1 MIGVDEARGIASAK
15 LASKLAQWATQPTNT
30 PVLSVSLKP
39 PLEREVRSDELA
51 AETWVRKWS
60 ETSLPDGADLDWEP
74 RTWRSIGQQQV
85 PVRLRFRDVNSVA
98 SFAGGTAARDW
109 KVLRSRVAR
118 LRETL
123 GFSEALDAA
132 IRRHAVEILRWAP
145 PRFEQV
151 VQAVDWLAANSV
163 RGLRPRQIPIRG
175 VDTKWFNSHR
185 SVMTDLHRAATGS
198 AGLGIVDAD
207 RMVRVRIL
215 DPTLAPSGISDFSA
229 PPAQLASLDLRP
241 DVVFIFE
248 NLESVLAMPEWP
260 GAIVLHGDGYA
271 VDVVG
276 NLPWVQG
283 GCVIYWG
290 DLDSHGFA
298 ILHRLRTH
306 LPTVISAL
314 MDEQTLLSH
323 RDLWVSDPKPT
334 RAKLELQPTELNALD
349 RLREEGDAKLEQER
363 IPWEQALREL
373 HSAARA
379 AESPSE

>member
-60 ETSLPDGADLDWEP
+60 EASLPDGADLDWEP

-85 PVRLRFRDVNSVA
+85 PVRLRFRDVDSVA

-109 KVLRSRVAR
+109 KVLHSRVAR
-118 LRETL
+118 LRKTL
-123 GFSEALDAA
+123 GSSEALDAA

-185 SVMTDLHRAATGS
+185 SVMTDLHRATTGS

-283 GCVIYWG
+283 GRVIYWG

-306 LPTVISAL
+306 LPTVISVL

-334 RAKLELQPTELNALD
+334 RAKLELQPTERKALD

>member
-39 PLEREVRSDELA
+39 PLEREVRADELA
-51 AETWVRKWS
+51 AETWVRRWS
-60 ETSLPDGADLDWEP
+60 EASLPDGADLDWEP

-85 PVRLRFRDVNSVA
+85 PVRLRFRDADSVA
-98 SFAGGTAARDW
+98 RFAGGSAARDW
-109 KVLRSRVAR
+109 KILHSRVAQ

-123 GFSEALDAA
+123 GSSEALDAV
-132 IRRHAVEILRWAP
+132 IRHHAAETLRWTPA
-145 PRFEQV
+145 RFEQV
-151 VQAVDWLAANSV
+151 LQAVGWLAANSV

-185 SVMTDLHRAATGS
+185 SIITDLHRAATGS
-198 AGLGIVDAD
+198 AGLGIVNAD

-215 DPTLAPSGISDFSA
+215 DPALTPSGIADFAA
-229 PPAQLASLDLRP
+229 PPAQLAPLDLRP

-276 NLPWVQG
+276 NLPWIQRAH
-283 GCVIYWG
+283 VIYWG

-306 LPTVISAL
+306 LPTAISVL
-314 MDEQTLLSH
+314 MDEQTLLDH

-334 RAKLELQPTELNALD
+334 RAKLELQPTEFTALD
-349 RLREEGDAKLEQER
+349 RLRAEGDPRLEQER
-363 IPWEQALREL
+363 IPWEQALSKL
-373 HSAARA
+373 QSAARV
-379 AESPSE
+379 AESE